1 MVNDEILGTVI
12 LYVRQYK
19 LYVLQNNTILCKQA
33 NKSSDFH
40 LYKATKDKSE
50 VKVGSF
56 FYLGGWRTSRGCRK
70 QSLETGE
77 KIAEKIQTINKC

>member
-56 FYLGGWRTSRGCRK
+56 FFTQAAGGRVEAAENKVLKLEKK
-70 QSLETGE
+70 QL
-77 KIAEKIQTINKC
+77 KRYRL